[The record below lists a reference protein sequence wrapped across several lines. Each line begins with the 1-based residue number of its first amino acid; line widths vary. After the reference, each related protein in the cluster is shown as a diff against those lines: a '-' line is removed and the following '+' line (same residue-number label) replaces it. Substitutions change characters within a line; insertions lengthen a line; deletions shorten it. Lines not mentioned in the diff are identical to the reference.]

1 MAKAG
6 KIEIQVELD
15 GIEKSE
21 GQLEG
26 LSDASGAVGESF
38 SSMGDAV
45 SSFGGEANES
55 LGAVGGSVSG
65 LVGSFQELGGA
76 VKSGGLSFSNL
87 AGPIGIAVVA
97 IFELVQAWQA
107 YENEIDGTTIK
118 IEAYEAAAAELTS
131 VLDEMAASQVK
142 LTNAQIKH
150 LEKLATTAAAE
161 KELAQILRQKQTTTR
176 KKIILEEK
184 ALKLAKEALA
194 HHIKHSRTVM
204 DEGLAEL
211 DLKTRIY
218 NSTQRLGELNA
229 RLEKE
234 RDKANKRAQEAFES
248 TKILEQEKEERLKTG
263 PEFLKAV
270 AQKEYELIT
279 EAKKSELAL
288 QKNSLKA
295 LRELAKLESQQKMKA
310 ISEIEDISGKV
321 KSKATIAEEKNLK
334 AQLRQINKDFY
345 AKRRAEADT
354 RKTAREARAKADL
367 ATERQ
372 LFLEV
377 SRIKELEIQA
387 DLQGDEKLIELS
399 QHRLKIQERI
409 FKDSKNQIKIAQLQH
424 TAEIEAI
431 NQAAIDREIASEQE
445 RSRRSHELVAS
456 ATEFDAQ
463 RITDQTE
470 RELALLDLRYEREFR
485 AAQGHQDK
493 ISELQRRQEI
503 ERTEIQTKAVDNQI
517 NKVGELTASYGA
529 GFAQAAVGA
538 IFFGESFKE
547 ATAQILEGLARQSA
561 VQALIETAK
570 GVAALFSPL
579 PGLSA
584 SHFKSATIFAGAAAL
599 AGVTSSAMAGGGGGG
614 GAGGGGVSPL
624 GSQQGLSSAPIREE
638 AEQGQQ
644 VFNINL
650 SGAVIYDTKASAEQ
664 AFTDRI
670 TQIMNTPRRGMRRA

>member
-21 GQLEG
+21 NQLEG

-97 IFELVQAWQA
+97 IFELVQAWRE
-107 YENEIDGTTIK
+107 YENEIDGTTLK
-118 IEAYEAAAAELTS
+118 IEAYQAAAAELSS
-131 VLDEMAASQVK
+131 VLDEMAAAQIK
-142 LTNAQIKH
+142 LTNAQVRH
-150 LEKLATTAAAE
+150 LENLATTAAASKEFAQKLRERQSLTRGLIIEEE
-161 KELAQILRQKQTTTR
+161 KRLKVARESLKQLKENDRALQGSAYLQVVANAQI
-176 KKIILEEK
+176 
-184 ALKLAKEALA
+184 
-194 HHIKHSRTVM
+194 RTS
-204 DEGLAEL
+204 LQEL
-211 DLKTRIY
+211 SK
-218 NSTQRLGELNA
+218 LNA
-229 RLEKE
+229 KLEKE
-234 RDKANKRAQEAFES
+234 RETANKKAQEAFEKR
-248 TKILEQEKEERLKTG
+248 KILEAQKKEILKTG
-263 PEFLKAV
+263 PEFQAALAK
-270 AQKEYELIT
+270 QEFDILS
-279 EAKKSELAL
+279 EAKKQELSLEKGSLQALKELAVIEATKR
-288 QKNSLKA
+288 Q
-295 LRELAKLESQQKMKA
+295 KA
-310 ISEIEDISGKV
+310 IQDTVDVSGEV
-321 KSKATIAEEKNLK
+321 KSKALIAEAKTLN
-334 AQLRQINKDFY
+334 AQLNKIETDFRD
-345 AKRRAEADT
+345 KRRADAEK
-354 RKTAREARAKADL
+354 RKASRDARVKADL

-387 DLQGDEKLIELS
+387 DLQGDAKLIELS
-399 QHRLKIQERI
+399 KHRLKIQERI

-431 NQAAIDREIASEQE
+431 NQAAIDREVASEQE
-445 RSRRSHELVAS
+445 RSRRAHELMAT

-463 RITDQTE
+463 RITDETD

-517 NKVGELTASYGA
+517 DKVGELTASYGA
-529 GFAQAAVGA
+529 GFADAAVGA

-570 GVAALFSPL
+570 GVAALFSPI
-579 PGLSA
+579 PGEA
-584 SHFKSATIFAGAAAL
+584 AQHFKSATLFAGAAAL
-599 AGVTSSAMAGGGGGG
+599 AGVASSAMAGGGGGG
-614 GAGGGGVSPL
+614 GAGGGGVSPM
-624 GSQQGLSSAPIREE
+624 GSQQGLSAPIREE

>member
-21 GQLEG
+21 NQLEG

-65 LVGSFQELGGA
+65 LVGSFQDLGGA
-76 VKSGGLSFSNL
+76 LKSGGLSFSNL

-97 IFELVQAWQA
+97 IFELVQAWRE
-107 YENEIDGTTIK
+107 YENEIDGTTLK
-118 IEAYEAAAAELTS
+118 IEAYQAAAAELSS
-131 VLDEMAASQVK
+131 VLDEMAA
-142 LTNAQIKH
+142 AQIRLTDAQVRH
-150 LEKLATTAAAE
+150 LENLATTAAAS
-161 KELAQILRQKQTTTR
+161 KEFAQKLRERQSATR
-176 KKIILEEK
+176 GLIIEEEK
-184 ALKLAKEALA
+184 RLKVARESLQQMKENDRALQGSAYIQVVA
-194 HHIKHSRTVM
+194 HSQIRRSLQELSR
-204 DEGLAEL
+204 
-211 DLKTRIY
+211 
-218 NSTQRLGELNA
+218 LNA
-229 RLEKE
+229 KLEKE
-234 RDKANKRAQEAFES
+234 RERANKEAQEAFEKR
-248 TKILEQEKEERLKTG
+248 KILEAQKKEILKTG
-263 PEFLKAV
+263 PEFQRALAK
-270 AQKEYELIT
+270 QEFDILS
-279 EAKKSELAL
+279 EAKKQELSLEKGSLQALKELAVIEATKR
-288 QKNSLKA
+288 Q
-295 LRELAKLESQQKMKA
+295 KA
-310 ISEIEDISGKV
+310 IQDTVDVSGEV
-321 KSKATIAEEKNLK
+321 KSKALIAEAKSLN
-334 AQLRQINKDFY
+334 AQLNQIEKDFRG
-345 AKRRAEADT
+345 KRRADAEK
-354 RKTAREARAKADL
+354 RKTARDARVKADL

-387 DLQGDEKLIELS
+387 DLKGDEKLIELS
-399 QHRLKIQERI
+399 RHRLKVQERI
-409 FKDSKNQIKIAQLQH
+409 FKDSKNQIKIAQIQH
-424 TAEIEAI
+424 SAEMEAI
-431 NQAAIDREIASEQE
+431 NQAAIDREVE
-445 RSRRSHELVAS
+445 RAKLAHELVAS

-463 RITDQTE
+463 RITDQTD
-470 RELALLDLRYEREFR
+470 RQLALIDLRYEREFR
-485 AAQGHQDK
+485 AALGNENK
-493 ISELQRRQEI
+493 ITELQRQQTA
-503 ERTEIQTKAVDNQI
+503 ERTEIQTQAADDQI
-517 NKVGELTASYGA
+517 DKVGELTASYGA

-561 VQALIETAK
+561 VQALVETAK

-584 SHFKSATIFAGAAAL
+584 SHFKAATIFAGAAAL

-614 GAGGGGVSPL
+614 GGGAGGGGVSPM

-644 VFNINL
+644 IFNINL

>member
-21 GQLEG
+21 NQLEG

-38 SSMGDAV
+38 SSMCDAV

-65 LVGSFQELGGA
+65 LVGSFQDLGGA
-76 VKSGGLSFSNL
+76 LKSGGLSFSNL

-97 IFELVQAWQA
+97 IFELVQAWRE
-107 YENEIDGTTIK
+107 YENEIDGTTLK
-118 IEAYEAAAAELTS
+118 IEAYQAAAAELSS
-131 VLDEMAASQVK
+131 VLDEMAA
-142 LTNAQIKH
+142 AQIRLTDAQVRH
-150 LEKLATTAAAE
+150 LENLATTAAAS
-161 KELAQILRQKQTTTR
+161 KEFAQKLRERQSATR
-176 KKIILEEK
+176 GLIIEEEK
-184 ALKLAKEALA
+184 RLKVARESLQQMKENDRALQGSAYIQVVA
-194 HHIKHSRTVM
+194 HSQIRRSLQELSR
-204 DEGLAEL
+204 
-211 DLKTRIY
+211 
-218 NSTQRLGELNA
+218 LNA
-229 RLEKE
+229 KLEKE
-234 RDKANKRAQEAFES
+234 RERANKEAQEAFEKR
-248 TKILEQEKEERLKTG
+248 KILEAQKKEILKTG
-263 PEFLKAV
+263 PEFQRALAK
-270 AQKEYELIT
+270 QEFDILS
-279 EAKKSELAL
+279 EAKKQELSLEKGSLQALKELAVIEATKR
-288 QKNSLKA
+288 Q
-295 LRELAKLESQQKMKA
+295 KA
-310 ISEIEDISGKV
+310 IQDTVDVSGEV
-321 KSKATIAEEKNLK
+321 KSKALIAEAKSLN
-334 AQLRQINKDFY
+334 AQLNQIEKDFRG
-345 AKRRAEADT
+345 KRRADAEK
-354 RKTAREARAKADL
+354 RKTARDARVKADL

-387 DLQGDEKLIELS
+387 DLKGDEKLIELS
-399 QHRLKIQERI
+399 RHRLKVQERI
-409 FKDSKNQIKIAQLQH
+409 FKDSKNQIKIAQIQH
-424 TAEIEAI
+424 SAEMEAI
-431 NQAAIDREIASEQE
+431 NQAAIDREVE
-445 RSRRSHELVAS
+445 RAKLAHELVAS

-463 RITDQTE
+463 RITDQTD
-470 RELALLDLRYEREFR
+470 RQLALIDLRYEREFR
-485 AAQGHQDK
+485 AALGNENK
-493 ISELQRRQEI
+493 ITELQRQQTA
-503 ERTEIQTKAVDNQI
+503 ERTEIQTQAADDQI
-517 NKVGELTASYGA
+517 DKVGELTASYGA

-561 VQALIETAK
+561 VQALVETAK

-584 SHFKSATIFAGAAAL
+584 SHFKAATIFAGAAAL

-614 GAGGGGVSPL
+614 GGGAGGGGVSPM

-644 VFNINL
+644 IFNINL

>member
-21 GQLEG
+21 NQLEG

-45 SSFGGEANES
+45 SSFGGEANEA
-55 LGAVGGSVSG
+55 LGAVGGSVGG

-76 VKSGGLSFSNL
+76 VKVGGLSFSNL
-87 AGPIGIAVVA
+87 AGPIGIAIVA
-97 IFELVQAWQA
+97 VFELVQAFRE
-107 YENEIDGTTIK
+107 YVNEVDGTTLK
-118 IEAYEAAAAELTS
+118 IEAYQAAAAELSS
-131 VLDEMAASQVK
+131 VLDEMAAAQIR
-142 LTNAQIKH
+142 LTNAQVKH
-150 LEKLATTAAAE
+150 LENLATSATAT
-161 KELAQILRQKQTTTR
+161 KEFAQKLRERQATTR
-176 KKIILEEK
+176 GLIIEEEK
-184 ALKLAKEALA
+184 RLKVARENLKQMKENDRALQGSAYLQIVANSQIAQSLQ
-194 HHIKHSRTVM
+194 
-204 DEGLAEL
+204 EL
-211 DLKTRIY
+211 SK
-218 NSTQRLGELNA
+218 LNA

-234 RDKANKRAQEAFES
+234 REQANKKAQEAFEKR
-248 TKILEQEKEERLKTG
+248 KILEAEKKEILKTG
-263 PEFLKAV
+263 PEFQAALAK
-270 AQKEYELIT
+270 QEFDILT
-279 EAKKSELAL
+279 EAKKQELNLEKGSLQALKELAVIEATKR
-288 QKNSLKA
+288 Q
-295 LRELAKLESQQKMKA
+295 KA
-310 ISEIEDISGKV
+310 IQDTVDVSGEV
-321 KSKATIAEEKNLK
+321 KSKALIAEAKTLN
-334 AQLRQINKDFY
+334 AQLNKIERDFRD
-345 AKRRAEADT
+345 KRRADAKK
-354 RKTAREARAKADL
+354 RKTAKDARVKADL

-387 DLQGDEKLIELS
+387 DLQGDEKLIKLS
-399 QHRLKIQERI
+399 KHRLKIQQQL

-424 TAEIEAI
+424 DAEMQAI
-431 NQAAIDREIASEQE
+431 NQAAIDREVE
-445 RSRRSHELVAS
+445 RAKLAHELVAS

-463 RITDQTE
+463 RITDQTD
-470 RELALLDLRYEREFR
+470 RQLALIDLRYEREFR
-485 AAQGHQDK
+485 AALGNENK
-493 ISELQRRQEI
+493 ITELQRQQTA
-503 ERTEIQTKAVDNQI
+503 ERKDITDKAANDQI
-517 NKVGELTASYGA
+517 DKVGELTESYGA

-561 VQALIETAK
+561 VQALVETAK

-584 SHFKSATIFAGAAAL
+584 SHFKAAGIFASAAAL

-614 GAGGGGVSPL
+614 GGGAGGGSVSPM

>member
-21 GQLEG
+21 NQLEG

-97 IFELVQAWQA
+97 IFELVQAWRE
-107 YENEIDGTTIK
+107 YENEIDGTTLK
-118 IEAYEAAAAELTS
+118 IEAYQAAAAELSS
-131 VLDEMAASQVK
+131 VLDEMAA
-142 LTNAQIKH
+142 AQIKLTDAQVRH
-150 LEKLATTAAAE
+150 LENLATTAAASKEFAQKLRERQSLTRGLIIEEE
-161 KELAQILRQKQTTTR
+161 KRLKVAKESLKQLKENDRAHQGSALLQVVANAQIRTSLQE
-176 KKIILEEK
+176 L
-184 ALKLAKEALA
+184 
-194 HHIKHSRTVM
+194 SR
-204 DEGLAEL
+204 
-211 DLKTRIY
+211 
-218 NSTQRLGELNA
+218 LNA
-229 RLEKE
+229 KLEKE
-234 RDKANKRAQEAFES
+234 REKANKKAQVAFEER
-248 TKILEQEKEERLKTG
+248 KILEAKKKEILKTS

-270 AQKEYELIT
+270 AKQESDILL
-279 EAKKSELAL
+279 EAKKQELSL
-288 QKNSLKA
+288 EKGSLKA
-295 LRELAKLESQQKMKA
+295 LRQLAVMESKAKQKA
-310 ISEIEDISGKV
+310 IQDTLDVSEKV
-321 KSKATIAEEKNLK
+321 KTKGILAEDKALK

-345 AKRRAEADT
+345 AKRRAESEK
-354 RKTAREARAKADL
+354 RKASRDARAKADL

-387 DLQGDEKLIELS
+387 DLKGDEKLIELS
-399 QHRLKIQERI
+399 KHRLKIQERI

-445 RSRRSHELVAS
+445 RSRRAHELMATS
-456 ATEFDAQ
+456 TEFDAQ
-463 RITDQTE
+463 RITDETD

-517 NKVGELTASYGA
+517 DKVGELTASYGA
-529 GFAQAAVGA
+529 GFADAAVGA

-570 GVAALFSPL
+570 GVAALFSPVA
-579 PGLSA
+579 GEA
-584 SHFKSATIFAGAAAL
+584 AVHFKSATLFAGAAAL

-614 GAGGGGVSPL
+614 GAGGGGVSPM
-624 GSQQGLSSAPIREE
+624 GSQQGLSSPIREE

-650 SGAVIYDTKASAEQ
+650 SGALIYDTKASAEQ

-670 TQIMNTPRRGMRRA
+670 ISVMNTPRRGMRRA